1 MANNMTNTEDRTY
14 KITAAVII
22 VAIIFGVTAYGSY
35 MPMRKAQMFIS
46 TLQGLQTSPATS
58 LNDLETR
65 LSTPLDYPSPIGQE
79 ELVRNMANSVLAF
92 VQQAPDASSTA
103 ALIGFL
109 DGYYNPILNSGKGMS
124 FGQDVYL
131 EGAINEIAFAETGS
145 QTYLAAATKWYQE
158 ANQLGPNRP
167 QALYGLF
174 DVYRAANNTTDTI
187 ATGQHIL
194 ANWPSDIRIQQALQQ
209 YAMVQT
215 STKKINT
222 TGVGK

>member
-1 MANNMTNTEDRTY
+1 
-14 KITAAVII
+14 
-22 VAIIFGVTAYGSY
+22 
-35 MPMRKAQMFIS
+35 
-46 TLQGLQTSPATS
+46 

-65 LSTPLDYPSPIGQE
+65 LSAPLDYPAPIGQE

-131 EGAINEIAFAETGS
+131 EGAINEIAFAETGDK
-145 QTYLAAATKWYQE
+145 TYLTAATKWYQE
-158 ANQLGPNRP
+158 ANTLGPNRP

-174 DVYRAANNTTDTI
+174 DVYRAANNTTSTI
-187 ATGQHIL
+187 ETAQHIL
-194 ANWPSDIRIQQALQQ
+194 TNWPSDIRIQQALEQ
-209 YAMVQT
+209 YAAVQSSTVT
-215 STKKINT
+215 SATTTTK
-222 TGVGK
+222 GK